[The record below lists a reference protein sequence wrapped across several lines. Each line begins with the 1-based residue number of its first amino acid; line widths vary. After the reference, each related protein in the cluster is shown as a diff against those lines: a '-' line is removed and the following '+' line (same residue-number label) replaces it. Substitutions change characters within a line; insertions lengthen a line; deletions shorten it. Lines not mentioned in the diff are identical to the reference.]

1 MGKECLVIDCSP
13 RAVSCAEIA
22 RRASE
27 AGFERAT
34 LRELDF
40 APCDGCAACK
50 SGRCP
55 HEDDAA
61 RLWRRL
67 REASV
72 VLFVTPLYFCN
83 FPAPAK
89 AFLDRAQQFWER
101 GEKCGVKF
109 YLLALG
115 GQGEENN
122 FDSARLTFRAVC
134 LAAGARQEAAK
145 YLPHVEGVRDLKK
158 YEKEIS
164 EFLAQAGK
172 GGKAAL

>member
-22 RRASE
+22 RLASE
-27 AGFERAT
+27 AGFERIA

-50 SGRCP
+50 SGRCL

-67 REASV
+67 RKARK

-101 GEKCGVKF
+101 GEKCGAKF

-122 FDSARLTFRAVC
+122 FASARLTFRALC

-145 YLPHVEGVRDLKK
+145 YLPNVEGVQDLKK
-158 YEKEIS
+158 YEKEIAD
-164 EFLAQAGK
+164 FLTQAGK
-172 GGKAAL
+172 